1 MDMVFIVR
9 MSQMWMVRW
18 VVLLVGLQS
27 VQADFM
33 SDYGDEVN
41 LRVTDQMTVFPGMAN
56 VIVTEAV
63 PNPDHQSTICSTWGN
78 FHFKTFDG
86 HFFQLPDTCSYVLV
100 KMCNSPVSDFNIE
113 IQRQIVNNSITF
125 GKITINLEGTV
136 IVLTNNDIIM
146 GDQVVYDSTYK
157 DGITIELSPN
167 VKISNKHGV
176 SVFWEKDRSFLIELS
191 EKYKEKTCGLC
202 GNFNGDK
209 SDDAFKNEYDLATW
223 KESSSESCGHIEM
236 QLNGQCENQTSLC
249 QQYLSSPGFSGCY
262 DVMDMSSF
270 EKACESDLCQ
280 CYGNH
285 DCLCNTLTEISQ
297 QCTHAGGQP
306 GTWRTK
312 QLCPKTCPLNLLYLE
327 CGGPCKST
335 CSAPTA
341 DLMCTDHC
349 VDGCFCPEGMVE
361 DDIGQSGCVP
371 VNKCPCV
378 HNNKTYF
385 SGDSYTQACKT
396 CTCDAGHWTCSYLD
410 CPGICSVVGG
420 SHVTTYDGK
429 TFTFSGNCDY
439 ILTKHSNDSDF
450 AVVGNLA
457 PCNPD
462 RTDICLN
469 SVALVILGITISF
482 SSNGDVTLNGNSP
495 FNLPAI
501 IGPVSIFQPSS
512 SFVIADL
519 HSIRL
524 EIQLAPIMQLYIVAS
539 TEEKGKMTGLC
550 GNYNDVQKDDFK
562 TESGII
568 EGTSTTFVNYWI
580 KNNVQY
586 SCTDVKDTFTEN
598 PCSLRIETEKLAK
611 DWCSRLT
618 NQSGVF
624 SACHSEICPD
634 IYYQWC
640 VYDTCKCAD
649 IRQCMCAA
657 LSTYAH
663 ACAARGIILQ
673 GWMDAEPC
681 GEKTNCPDNMK
692 YSYGVTSCDSTCRSL
707 SGQENTCQGSFTP
720 VDGCVCPE
728 GTFLNEEDRCVP
740 ADQCPCYLDDKVIH
754 PSETISKDGVKC
766 TCNLGKLQCS
776 SQDCEPPMIFFN
788 CSNYE
793 QDQKGLEC
801 QSTCEKQDSN
811 NCVSTGCVSGCM
823 CPEGLLADGEGGCVA
838 SYECSCTHNGVTYKP
853 MEQVQQDCNT
863 CTCTNGMW
871 ICTEVS
877 CYGTCTIYGEGH
889 FKTFDGNRYSY
900 HGDCAHTLAHDSCSM
915 DQSPSFRL
923 VSENKLCESTSTICK
938 SISLFFGIQQPSE
951 IHLSEDGV
959 KVLESS
965 NTEYKYQIHSAGIYI
980 VVEVQGL
987 LNLIWDKKTSV
998 ILQLHPNLKGN
1009 VCGLCGNF
1017 DGNANNDFM
1026 KHNGEVV
1033 TDPEKFGISWKV
1045 KPDCPDVTNIKDLCT
1060 ENPHRSVWSE
1070 KRCSIIISDVFK
1082 DCHTLVDPNQYY
1094 DDCKRDTCG
1103 CETGGDCDCFCT
1115 AVAAYAAECRRKGAC
1130 VKWRS
1135 PNTCPLF
1142 CDYYNPPGKC
1152 EWHYDSCGP
1161 PCPKTCKNPTGTC
1174 SDQIPFLEGCFPQC
1188 PPETPYL
1195 LDETMTC
1202 VKECYCIYNGKQ
1214 FTVGSKVYTIE
1225 YKEGTCA
1232 SGVCIE
1238 NGAIKN
1244 ITMDCPTT
1252 TPSTTTTVPPPST
1265 ATEIFISTTP
1275 TVTTTTTTPTIPTI
1289 TTIVTPPSTT
1299 PEISTATFTTPTVT
1313 TTTPTI
1319 PTTTTTVTPPS
1330 TTMEMST
1337 TIFTTP
1343 TETTTISTK
1352 PTTTTPPSTT
1362 PEISTVT
1369 STTPTGTTATPT
1381 IPTTTTTV
1389 TPPST
1394 TTEISTTPTVST
1406 ITPTITTTT
1415 TPPSTTIEISTA
1427 TSTTPTVT
1435 TTTPTKSTT
1444 ITPPSTTTE
1453 TSSTIRTTSTV
1464 TITTPT
1470 ISTTTITL
1478 TTPICHWSE
1487 WFDNSQPSTDV
1498 EGQEIESIK
1507 ELWQTNKIPCE
1518 IPDKIECMSNYG
1530 DKNYT
1535 GENWNHDQVVS
1546 CNTSFG
1552 LLCSNLDNAY
1562 EACDNHLIRVC
1573 CNGSLSTT
1581 SSTISTTSTT
1591 ITPPSTTSV
1600 TSTTT
1605 STTPTIP
1612 TTSTITPPSTT
1623 SVTSTTTSTT
1633 PTIPTTSTIT
1643 PPSTTSVTSTT
1654 TFTTP
1659 TIPTTSTITPPSKTT
1674 VTSTTTFTTPT
1685 VTTTTPTI
1693 PTTTS
1698 PPSTTTELSTVTST
1712 TLTGTT
1718 ATPTIPTT
1726 STTVRPPS
1734 TTTEISTTPTVS
1746 TITPTITTT
1755 TTPPST
1761 TIEISTTTS
1770 TITPPSTTSVT
1781 STTTSTTPT
1790 IPTTSTITPPSK
1802 TTVTSTTTFTTPTVT
1817 TTTPT
1822 IPTTTSPPSTTTELS
1837 TVTSTTLTGTT
1848 ATPTIPTT
1856 STTVRPPSTT
1866 TEISTA
1872 TSSTQTVT
1880 TTTPTI
1886 PTITTLTPPTST
1898 TEISTTISTTSTVTT
1913 STPTISTTTI
1923 TLTTPICDWSEWFD
1937 NSQPS
1942 TDVEGQEIESIKD
1955 LWETNKIPCEI
1966 PDKIECM
1973 SNYGDKNYTGENW
1986 NHDQVVSCNTSFG
1999 LLCSNLD
2006 NAYEA
2011 CDNHLIR
2018 VCCNVSLSTTSST
2031 MSTTSTT
2038 ITPPSTTTETSI
2050 TTSTTPTVST
2060 TTRTIPTT
2068 TTTVTPPSTTTE
2080 TSTTTTPTVTTTTP
2094 TISTAITTTTPSS
2107 TTTEISTA
2115 TSTTPTV
2122 TTTTPTI
2129 PTTSPP
2135 STTTETSTASSITP
2149 TVTTTT
2155 RTIPTTTSTVTP
2167 PFTTTEIS
2175 TAASTTYTVTTTTPT
2190 IPTTTTRPS
2199 TTTEISTA
2207 TSTTPTVTTTT
2218 PTIPTITTST
2228 PPSTTQET
2236 YTTTSTTPTVKT
2248 TTPTIPTTPTTVT
2261 PPSTT
2266 TEISTATST
2275 TSKGTTTAPTIPTNT
2290 TAVTPPSTTTA
2301 TTPAFI
2307 VYTGPPPTPSPSPMP
2322 QQLNTTTTTTTCFC
2336 IYNNV
2341 KYPAGS
2347 TFNLLDKCYSAYC
2360 NSSCSVVQQI
2370 NFDNSTTDA
2379 CTIKTCKNGTV
2390 TSNHVQCDP
2399 VVVPKCV
2406 NGLGPVKV
2414 YYNNRCCYKYECD
2427 CLCKAY
2433 GDPHYRSFDG
2443 QYYTFHGNC
2452 TYVLMEEI
2460 IPTYNISVH
2469 LKNYYCDVVKRIA
2482 CTQYAIVYY
2491 NSYKI
2496 LLNSTDDKVVHVYVN
2511 NQVTIPT
2518 YITDRFIITTTGI
2531 AATVNITDV
2540 NVQITVSATEVS
2552 IRLPFSS
2559 FRNNTK
2565 GQCGCCDNN
2574 NTNDCQYPNGTINS
2588 LCEKT
2593 AAFWNASECTP
2604 PPSPPVPPI
2613 PPVVPPCEILR
2624 SNVFKSCH
2632 DVVPFVEYYQA
2643 CKYDVTTMGNES
2655 YGCASVES
2663 YAQLCGR
2670 KSICVDWR
2678 SSPELKGLCD
2688 FKCPSTKVY
2697 KACGPKVEKS
2707 CSTSYNTMYA
2717 DTQCQSNDCNQTLA
2731 EGCYCPDG
2739 QYRVNLASNLCTA
2752 YCDCIGPDGSPRKP
2766 GEIWTYQCYNY
2777 TCLNTGVYV
2786 KVPVTCPTVN
2796 MCGDG
2801 YKSAVEN
2808 CCPTC
2813 VCDYEQC
2820 LQKKCDVGFELGFN
2834 KTEGSCCPPCV
2845 QKDVCVY
2852 NNTEYKVGVYY
2863 FTCQTLNCRQVNG
2876 SFVAEMTTTQCPYL
2890 SSQDCGSGFEYV
2902 KQEGDCCGACVQR
2915 NCTYMI
2921 ENTTYTLQVGEVHS
2935 YKCENVTCSAISG
2948 SPVTERNSEKCT
2960 YLSSLDCKPGFEYVY
2975 QEGDCCG
2982 TCVQRNCTYMVDET
2996 THTLQVG
3003 EVHSF
3008 KCENVT
3014 CSVIS
3019 GSPVTERNSEKCT
3032 YLSSLDCK
3040 LGSEY
3045 MIQEGD
3051 CCGTCVQKNCTYM
3064 MDNTTYTLQVGE
3076 VYSYKCEN
3084 VTCSLI
3090 SGSPVTERNS
3100 EKCTYLSSLDCK
3112 LGSEYVIKEGD
3123 CCGTCV
3129 QRNCTYIMDNTT
3141 YTLQVGE
3148 VHSYK
3153 CENVTCSVSGSPV
3166 TERNSEKCTYLSS
3179 LDCKP
3184 FFEYV
3189 KQEGDCCGTCKQT
3202 CCIYEAPDNTTH
3214 TLKNNEAYTSKC
3226 ETGTCHEVNGLFETE
3241 KTIKQCPPFNPDDCE
3256 PGTIKLDS
3264 DQCCYTCETRNCVRQ
3279 RNITRLQVD
3288 DCTSVQ
3294 DLEITSCTGHCGSM
3308 YSLYANQMT
3317 SCSCC
3322 QKDKSTSLPVKLK
3335 CTNGTEIDYNYTY
3348 IQSCKCTPMKCADKL

>member
-1 MDMVFIVR
+1 
-9 MSQMWMVRW
+9 
-18 VVLLVGLQS
+18 
-27 VQADFM
+27 
-33 SDYGDEVN
+33 
-41 LRVTDQMTVFPGMAN
+41 
-56 VIVTEAV
+56 
-63 PNPDHQSTICSTWGN
+63 
-78 FHFKTFDG
+78 
-86 HFFQLPDTCSYVLV
+86 
-100 KMCNSPVSDFNIE
+100 
-113 IQRQIVNNSITF
+113 
-125 GKITINLEGTV
+125 
-136 IVLTNNDIIM
+136 
-146 GDQVVYDSTYK
+146 
-157 DGITIELSPN
+157 
-167 VKISNKHGV
+167 
-176 SVFWEKDRSFLIELS
+176 
-191 EKYKEKTCGLC
+191 
-202 GNFNGDK
+202 
-209 SDDAFKNEYDLATW
+209 
-223 KESSSESCGHIEM
+223 
-236 QLNGQCENQTSLC
+236 
-249 QQYLSSPGFSGCY
+249 
-262 DVMDMSSF
+262 
-270 EKACESDLCQ
+270 
-280 CYGNH
+280 
-285 DCLCNTLTEISQ
+285 
-297 QCTHAGGQP
+297 
-306 GTWRTK
+306 
-312 QLCPKTCPLNLLYLE
+312 
-327 CGGPCKST
+327 
-335 CSAPTA
+335 
-341 DLMCTDHC
+341 
-349 VDGCFCPEGMVE
+349 
-361 DDIGQSGCVP
+361 
-371 VNKCPCV
+371 
-378 HNNKTYF
+378 
-385 SGDSYTQACKT
+385 
-396 CTCDAGHWTCSYLD
+396 
-410 CPGICSVVGG
+410 
-420 SHVTTYDGK
+420 
-429 TFTFSGNCDY
+429 
-439 ILTKHSNDSDF
+439 
-450 AVVGNLA
+450 
-457 PCNPD
+457 
-462 RTDICLN
+462 
-469 SVALVILGITISF
+469 
-482 SSNGDVTLNGNSP
+482 
-495 FNLPAI
+495 
-501 IGPVSIFQPSS
+501 
-512 SFVIADL
+512 
-519 HSIRL
+519 
-524 EIQLAPIMQLYIVAS
+524 
-539 TEEKGKMTGLC
+539 
-550 GNYNDVQKDDFK
+550 
-562 TESGII
+562 
-568 EGTSTTFVNYWI
+568 
-580 KNNVQY
+580 
-586 SCTDVKDTFTEN
+586 
-598 PCSLRIETEKLAK
+598 
-611 DWCSRLT
+611 
-618 NQSGVF
+618 
-624 SACHSEICPD
+624 
-634 IYYQWC
+634 
-640 VYDTCKCAD
+640 
-649 IRQCMCAA
+649 
-657 LSTYAH
+657 
-663 ACAARGIILQ
+663 
-673 GWMDAEPC
+673 
-681 GEKTNCPDNMK
+681 
-692 YSYGVTSCDSTCRSL
+692 
-707 SGQENTCQGSFTP
+707 
-720 VDGCVCPE
+720 
-728 GTFLNEEDRCVP
+728 
-740 ADQCPCYLDDKVIH
+740 
-754 PSETISKDGVKC
+754 
-766 TCNLGKLQCS
+766 
-776 SQDCEPPMIFFN
+776 
-788 CSNYE
+788 
-793 QDQKGLEC
+793 
-801 QSTCEKQDSN
+801 
-811 NCVSTGCVSGCM
+811 
-823 CPEGLLADGEGGCVA
+823 
-838 SYECSCTHNGVTYKP
+838 
-853 MEQVQQDCNT
+853 
-863 CTCTNGMW
+863 
-871 ICTEVS
+871 
-877 CYGTCTIYGEGH
+877 
-889 FKTFDGNRYSY
+889 
-900 HGDCAHTLAHDSCSM
+900 
-915 DQSPSFRL
+915 
-923 VSENKLCESTSTICK
+923 
-938 SISLFFGIQQPSE
+938 
-951 IHLSEDGV
+951 
-959 KVLESS
+959 
-965 NTEYKYQIHSAGIYI
+965 
-980 VVEVQGL
+980 
-987 LNLIWDKKTSV
+987 
-998 ILQLHPNLKGN
+998 
-1009 VCGLCGNF
+1009 
-1017 DGNANNDFM
+1017 
-1026 KHNGEVV
+1026 
-1033 TDPEKFGISWKV
+1033 
-1045 KPDCPDVTNIKDLCT
+1045 
-1060 ENPHRSVWSE
+1060 
-1070 KRCSIIISDVFK
+1070 
-1082 DCHTLVDPNQYY
+1082 
-1094 DDCKRDTCG
+1094 
-1103 CETGGDCDCFCT
+1103 
-1115 AVAAYAAECRRKGAC
+1115 
-1130 VKWRS
+1130 
-1135 PNTCPLF
+1135 
-1142 CDYYNPPGKC
+1142 
-1152 EWHYDSCGP
+1152 
-1161 PCPKTCKNPTGTC
+1161 
-1174 SDQIPFLEGCFPQC
+1174 
-1188 PPETPYL
+1188 
-1195 LDETMTC
+1195 
-1202 VKECYCIYNGKQ
+1202 
-1214 FTVGSKVYTIE
+1214 
-1225 YKEGTCA
+1225 
-1232 SGVCIE
+1232 
-1238 NGAIKN
+1238 
-1244 ITMDCPTT
+1244 
-1252 TPSTTTTVPPPST
+1252 
-1265 ATEIFISTTP
+1265 
-1275 TVTTTTTTPTIPTI
+1275 
-1289 TTIVTPPSTT
+1289 
-1299 PEISTATFTTPTVT
+1299 
-1313 TTTPTI
+1313 
-1319 PTTTTTVTPPS
+1319 
-1330 TTMEMST
+1330 
-1337 TIFTTP
+1337 
-1343 TETTTISTK
+1343 
-1352 PTTTTPPSTT
+1352 
-1362 PEISTVT
+1362 
-1369 STTPTGTTATPT
+1369 
-1381 IPTTTTTV
+1381 
-1389 TPPST
+1389 
-1394 TTEISTTPTVST
+1394 
-1406 ITPTITTTT
+1406 
-1415 TPPSTTIEISTA
+1415 
-1427 TSTTPTVT
+1427 
-1435 TTTPTKSTT
+1435 
-1444 ITPPSTTTE
+1444 
-1453 TSSTIRTTSTV
+1453 
-1464 TITTPT
+1464 
-1470 ISTTTITL
+1470 
-1478 TTPICHWSE
+1478 
-1487 WFDNSQPSTDV
+1487 
-1498 EGQEIESIK
+1498 
-1507 ELWQTNKIPCE
+1507 
-1518 IPDKIECMSNYG
+1518 MSNYG

-1535 GENWNHDQVVS
+1535 GENWNHYQVVS

-1654 TFTTP
+1654 TF
-1659 TIPTTSTITPPSKTT
+1659 
-1674 VTSTTTFTTPT
+1674 
-1685 VTTTTPTI
+1685 
-1693 PTTTS
+1693 
-1698 PPSTTTELSTVTST
+1698 
-1712 TLTGTT
+1712 
-1718 ATPTIPTT
+1718 
-1726 STTVRPPS
+1726 
-1734 TTTEISTTPTVS
+1734 
-1746 TITPTITTT
+1746 
-1755 TTPPST
+1755 
-1761 TIEISTTTS
+1761 
-1770 TITPPSTTSVT
+1770 
-1781 STTTSTTPT
+1781 TTPT

-2921 ENTTYTLQVGEVHS
+2921 ENTTCTLQVGEVHS

-3014 CSVIS
+3014 CSV
-3019 GSPVTERNSEKCT
+3019 
-3032 YLSSLDCK
+3032 
-3040 LGSEY
+3040 
-3045 MIQEGD
+3045 
-3051 CCGTCVQKNCTYM
+3051 
-3064 MDNTTYTLQVGE
+3064 
-3076 VYSYKCEN
+3076 
-3084 VTCSLI
+3084 I